1 MKVGIAGYGRM
12 GRLIH
17 QKALSAGHEVPVII
31 DPSSP
36 AKEVTGRHLAS
47 NSGALDVII
56 DFTFPGAAV
65 ENIKRYAELK
75 ISAVI
80 GTTGWYDQMDYVA
93 KIVEESGI
101 GLIWSGNFSP
111 GVNILFHLVKTAGRV
126 MNRFPDYDVAIHEVH
141 HRHKA
146 DSPSGTAVM
155 IGDILINKLDRKQ
168 ATVAGSAQAIIG
180 ETELNITS
188 SRCGSIPGT
197 HQVVFDSEVDTITLE
212 HKARSREGFASG
224 ALMAAEW
231 ICGNSGLYTIDDL
244 MHSIIGGDLHENN

>member
-17 QKALSAGHEVPVII
+17 QKALLAGHEVPVII

-36 AKEVTGRHLAS
+36 AMEVTGRQFAS
-47 NSGALDVII
+47 KPGDLDVII
-56 DFTFPGAAV
+56 DFTVPVAAV
-65 ENIKRYAELK
+65 ENIKRYTELK
-75 ISAVI
+75 TSVVI
-80 GTTGWYDQMDYVA
+80 GTTGWYEQMEHVA

-111 GVNILFHLVKTAGRV
+111 GVNIFFHLVKAAGKV
-126 MNRFPDYDVAIHEVH
+126 MNRFPDYDAAIHEIH

-155 IGDILINKLDRKQ
+155 IGNILINKLDRKQ
-168 ATVAGSAQAIIG
+168 ATVNGSARAVMG

-197 HQVVFDSEVDTITLE
+197 HQVIFDSEVDTITLE

-231 ICGNSGLYTIDDL
+231 ICGRSGLYTIDDL
-244 MHSIIGGDLHENN
+244 MHSIIGGDLL

>member
-1 MKVGIAGYGRM
+1 MKIGIAGYGRM

-17 QKALSAGHEVPVII
+17 QKALAAGHEVPVII

-36 AKEVTGRHLAS
+36 DKQVTGRQLSS
-47 NSGALDVII
+47 NSSALDVII
-56 DFTFPGAAV
+56 DFTVPAAAV

-75 ISAVI
+75 VSAVI
-80 GTTGWYDQMDYVA
+80 GTTGWYDEMEYVA
-93 KIVEESGI
+93 RVVQESGI

-111 GVNILFHLVKTAGRV
+111 GVNLFFHLVKAAGRL
-126 MNRFPDYDVAIHEVH
+126 MNRFPDYDAAIHEIH
-141 HRHKA
+141 HRLKA

-155 IGDILINKLDRKQ
+155 IGDILVDKLDRKQ
-168 ATVAGSAQAIIG
+168 AVVNGAVQAVIG
-180 ETELNITS
+180 EAELNISS

-197 HQVVFDSEVDTITLE
+197 HQVIFDSEVDTITLE

-231 ICGNSGLYTIDDL
+231 ICGRSGLYTIDDL
-244 MHSIIGGDLHENN
+244 MQSVIGGDQP

>member
-1 MKVGIAGYGRM
+1 MKIGIAGYGRM

-36 AKEVTGRHLAS
+36 AMEVTGRQFDS
-47 NSGALDVII
+47 KPGDLDVII
-56 DFTFPGAAV
+56 DFTVPGAAV

-93 KIVEESGI
+93 KIVEESRI

-168 ATVAGSAQAIIG
+168 TTVKGSAHTVIG
-180 ETELNITS
+180 ENELNITS
-188 SRCGSIPGT
+188 SRCGFIPGT

-212 HKARSREGFASG
+212 HKARSREGFAGG

-231 ICGNSGLYTIDDL
+231 ICGRSGLYTIDDL

>member
-17 QKALSAGHEVPVII
+17 QKVLLAGHNVPVII
-31 DPSSP
+31 DPSSS
-36 AKEVTGRHLAS
+36 AKEVTGRHFAAKP
-47 NSGALDVII
+47 GDLDVII
-56 DFTFPGAAV
+56 DFTVPDAAV

-75 ISAVI
+75 TSAVI
-80 GTTGWYDQMDYVA
+80 GTTGWYDKMDYVT
-93 KIVEESGI
+93 KIVEDSGI

-111 GVNILFHLVKTAGRV
+111 GVNIFFHLVKVAGRV
-126 MNRFPDYDVAIHEVH
+126 MNRFPDYDSAIHEIH

-155 IGDILINKLDRKQ
+155 IGNILVDKLERKQ
-168 ATVAGSAQAIIG
+168 AVVKGSVQAAIG

-197 HQVVFDSEVDTITLE
+197 HQVIFDSEVDTITLE

-231 ICGNSGLYTIDDL
+231 ICGRSGLYTIDDL
-244 MHSIIGGDLHENN
+244 MHSIIGGDLQ

>member
-17 QKALSAGHEVPVII
+17 QKALLAGYEVPVII
-31 DPSSP
+31 DPSSL
-36 AKEVTGRHLAS
+36 AKEVTGRQFAS
-47 NSGALDVII
+47 KPGTLDVII
-56 DFTFPGAAV
+56 DFTVPGAAV
-65 ENIKRYAELK
+65 ENIKRYAEHK
-75 ISAVI
+75 TAAVI
-80 GTTGWYDQMDYVA
+80 GTTGWYDEMDCVA

-111 GVNILFHLVKTAGRV
+111 GVNIFFHLVKAAGNV
-126 MNRFPDYDVAIHEVH
+126 MNRFSDYDAAIHEIH

-155 IGDILINKLDRKQ
+155 IGNLLLDKLDRKQ
-168 ATVAGSAQAIIG
+168 AVVNGSVQAVID

-197 HQVVFDSEVDTITLE
+197 HQVLFDSEVDTITLE
-212 HKARSREGFASG
+212 HKARSREGFANG

-231 ICGNSGLYTIDDL
+231 VCGRSGLYTIDDL
-244 MHSIIGGDLHENN
+244 MHSIIGGDLL

>member
-1 MKVGIAGYGRM
+1 MKIGIAGYGRM

-17 QKALSAGHEVPVII
+17 QKALLAGHEVPVII

-36 AKEVTGRHLAS
+36 DKEVTGRQFAS
-47 NSGALDVII
+47 KPGVLDVII
-56 DFTFPGAAV
+56 DFTVPGAAV
-65 ENIKRYAELK
+65 KNIQRYAEHK
-75 ISAVI
+75 TAAVI
-80 GTTGWYDQMDYVA
+80 GTTGWYDEMDFVT
-93 KIVEESGI
+93 KIVKESGI

-111 GVNILFHLVKTAGRV
+111 GINIFFHLIKAAGKV
-126 MNRFPDYDVAIHEVH
+126 MNRFPDYDAAIHEIH

-155 IGDILINKLDRKQ
+155 IGNLLLGKLDRKQ
-168 ATVAGSAQAIIG
+168 AVVNGSVQAVID

-197 HQVVFDSEVDTITLE
+197 HQVLFDSEVDTITLE

-224 ALMAAEW
+224 ALLAAEW
-231 ICGNSGLYTIDDL
+231 ICGRSGLYTIDDL
-244 MHSIIGGDLHENN
+244 MYSIIGGDLL